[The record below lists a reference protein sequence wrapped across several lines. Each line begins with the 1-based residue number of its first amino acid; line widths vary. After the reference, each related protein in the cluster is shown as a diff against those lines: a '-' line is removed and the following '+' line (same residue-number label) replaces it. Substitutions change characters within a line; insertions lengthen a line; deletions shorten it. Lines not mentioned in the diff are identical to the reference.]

1 MRVWPEA
8 DTHLDLW
15 TLGELCHLYSFVILD
30 KLAGAFKIWPYL
42 GDFKQQL
49 QGNPVLARFD
59 NSRAKDF

>member
-30 KLAGAFKIWPYL
+30 KLAGAF
-42 GDFKQQL
+42 
-49 QGNPVLARFD
+49 
-59 NSRAKDF
+59 